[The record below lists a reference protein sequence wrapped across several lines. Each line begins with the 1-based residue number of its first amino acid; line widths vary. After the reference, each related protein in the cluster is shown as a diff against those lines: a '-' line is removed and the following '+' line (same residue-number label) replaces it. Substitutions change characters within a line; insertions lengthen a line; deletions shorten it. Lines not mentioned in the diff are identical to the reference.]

1 MISAASS
8 IPTDTRTSPA
18 PMPISSRSATVRRA
32 WLVSAGRHTVVWHP
46 PRDLRHKQREH
57 RRPHHHGGIVVVG
70 APCGRAQSE
79 RAHETI
85 GALGCRALAAEIKC
99 EHRAAARHHLPGL
112 HTGRKSGPRCHRA
125 ISSRSARDLPV
136 ISVYLL
142 ATSYAGWLGSRGYST
157 RSTRGCACVNR
168 VCHLHAPMRRGRA
181 VV

>member
-99 EHRAAARHHLPGL
+99 EHRAAARHHLPGV
-112 HTGRKSGPRCHRA
+112 HTGGEIGPA
-125 ISSRSARDLPV
+125 VFAPSSRDLPV
-136 ISVYLL
+136 ISPRSPYLL

-157 RSTRGCACVNR
+157 RSTRGCACVNH
-168 VCHLHAPMRRGRA
+168 VCHLHASMRRGRA
-181 VV
+181 GV